1 MYIEMSNLKITEV
14 EVKNGER
21 KKGKWVD
28 YKKSIEVPKVVF
40 EDSYTN
46 LMDVASEIKHA
57 AQRSP
62 QNKIIVTFE
71 VNAEW

>member
-1 MYIEMSNLKITEV
+1 MYIEMSNLKITEI
-14 EVKNGER
+14 ETKHGEH
-21 KKGKWVD
+21 KKGKWVE
-28 YKKSIEVPKVVF
+28 YKKPIETPKVVF

>member
-1 MYIEMSNLKITEV
+1 MYIEMSNLKITEI
-14 EVKNGER
+14 ETKHGER
-21 KKGKWVD
+21 KKDRWVE
-28 YKKSIEVPKVVF
+28 YKKPIETPKVVL
-40 EDSYTN
+40 EEEYTN

-71 VNAEW
+71 VNAEY